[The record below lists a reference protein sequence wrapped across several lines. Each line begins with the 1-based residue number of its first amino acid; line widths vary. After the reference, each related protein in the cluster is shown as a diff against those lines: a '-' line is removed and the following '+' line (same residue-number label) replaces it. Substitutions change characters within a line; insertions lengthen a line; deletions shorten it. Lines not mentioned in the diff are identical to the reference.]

1 MSGITMHLWTLD
13 KVCENMNV
21 MALLGLLVDPESLR
35 KFTQVS
41 FIKVGNPLCARYN
54 VIERGHRE
62 SQESTLIAEV
72 SER

>member
-1 MSGITMHLWTLD
+1 MHRWTLD

-21 MALLGLLVDPESLR
+21 MVLLGLLVDPESLR
-35 KFTQVS
+35 KLTQVS
-41 FIKVGNPLCARYN
+41 FIKVENPLCARYN
-54 VIERGHRE
+54 VIERGHRK